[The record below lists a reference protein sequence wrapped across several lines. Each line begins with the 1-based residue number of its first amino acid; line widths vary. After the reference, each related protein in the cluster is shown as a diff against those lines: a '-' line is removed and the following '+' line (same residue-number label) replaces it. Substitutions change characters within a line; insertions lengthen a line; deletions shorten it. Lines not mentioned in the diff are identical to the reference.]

1 MKKILATLL
10 LGTALAVAALP
21 VSAAGVDNAVTL
33 TANGNTAAVH
43 LSLPENEAQGVTA
56 MQLSFEVESS
66 DSINVEFVFDS
77 AVSASVKEYTYNEQ
91 TGILNVYLAGRS
103 ELLSSDGSADLGEIQ
118 LNGADGSDAS
128 VRFVPDSLRLVDASL
143 GQTETTV
150 TSNGEVKLTVTDTVV
165 PTPSPETTPKP
176 ESTPKPETTPA
187 PDATPAPT
195 QTPSGGN
202 TSGSGSDQSSSSGS
216 QGSSNDSKEE
226 SAQSTATSNSVS
238 SAVSGTS
245 GQQSSGQSSS
255 GSKKPSSVSTATP
268 APEATATPEKETQ
281 ATPAPTATTQSPAET
296 ATPEQ
301 SLSEEDSGSKLPVVP
316 IAIAVCV
323 VVAAII
329 GVAVIRFRG

>member
-21 VSAAGVDNAVTL
+21 VSAAGADNAVTL
-33 TANGNTAAVH
+33 TANGSTAAVH
-43 LSLPENEAQGVTA
+43 LNLPENEAKGVTA

-66 DSINVEFVFDS
+66 DSIDVEFAFDS

-118 LNGADGSDAS
+118 LNGDGGSDAS

-150 TSNGEVKLTVTDTVV
+150 TSNGEVNLTVTDTTV
-165 PTPSPETTPKP
+165 PTPAPDATPKP
-176 ESTPKPETTPA
+176 ESTPA

-195 QTPSGGN
+195 QMPSGGS

-216 QGSSNDSKEE
+216 QGGSNDSREE

-281 ATPAPTATTQSPAET
+281 ATPAPTASTQSPAET

-301 SLSEEDSGSKLPVVP
+301 SLSEEDSGFKLPVVP

>member
-21 VSAAGVDNAVTL
+21 VSAAGADNAVTL
-33 TANGNTAAVH
+33 TSNGSTAAVH
-43 LSLPENEAQGVTA
+43 LNLPENEAKGVTA

-66 DSINVEFVFDS
+66 DSIDVEFAFDS

-118 LNGADGSDAS
+118 LNGDGGSDAS

-150 TSNGEVKLTVTDTVV
+150 TSNGEVNLTVTDTTV
-165 PTPSPETTPKP
+165 PTPAPDA
-176 ESTPKPETTPA
+176 TPKPETTPA

-195 QTPSGGN
+195 QTPSGGS

-216 QGSSNDSKEE
+216 QGGSNDSREE
-226 SAQSTATSNSVS
+226 SAQSTATSDTVS

-281 ATPAPTATTQSPAET
+281 ATPAPTASTQSPAET
-296 ATPEQ
+296 VTPEQ
-301 SLSEEDSGSKLPVVP
+301 SLSEEDSGFKLPVVP

>member
-21 VSAAGVDNAVTL
+21 VSAAGADNAVTL
-33 TANGNTAAVH
+33 TANGSTAAVH
-43 LSLPENEAQGVTA
+43 LNLPENEAKGVTA

-66 DSINVEFVFDS
+66 DSIDVEFAFDS

-118 LNGADGSDAS
+118 LNGDGGSDAS

-150 TSNGEVKLTVTDTVV
+150 TSNGEVNLTVTDTTV
-165 PTPSPETTPKP
+165 PTPAPDA
-176 ESTPKPETTPA
+176 TPKPETTPA

-195 QTPSGGN
+195 QTPSGGS

-216 QGSSNDSKEE
+216 QGGSNDSREE

-281 ATPAPTATTQSPAET
+281 ATPAPTASTQSPAET

-301 SLSEEDSGSKLPVVP
+301 SLSEEDSGFKLPVVP

>member
-21 VSAAGVDNAVTL
+21 VSAAGADNAVTL
-33 TANGNTAAVH
+33 TANGSTAAVH
-43 LSLPENEAQGVTA
+43 LKLPENEAKGVTA

-66 DSINVEFVFDS
+66 DSIDVEFAFDS

-91 TGILNVYLAGRS
+91 TGILNVYPAGRS

-118 LNGADGSDAS
+118 LNGDGGSDAS

-150 TSNGEVKLTVTDTVV
+150 TSNGEVNLTVTDTTV
-165 PTPSPETTPKP
+165 PTPAPDA
-176 ESTPKPETTPA
+176 TPKPETTPA

-195 QTPSGGN
+195 QTPSGGS

-216 QGSSNDSKEE
+216 QGGSNDSREE

-281 ATPAPTATTQSPAET
+281 ATPAPTASTQSPAET

-301 SLSEEDSGSKLPVVP
+301 SLSEEDSGFKLPVVP

>member
-21 VSAAGVDNAVTL
+21 VSAAGTDNAVTL
-33 TANGNTAAVH
+33 TANGSTAAVH
-43 LSLPENEAQGVTA
+43 LNLPENEAKGVTA
-56 MQLSFEVESS
+56 MQLSFEVDSS
-66 DSINVEFVFDS
+66 DSIDVEFAFDS

-118 LNGADGSDAS
+118 LNGDGGSDAS

-150 TSNGEVKLTVTDTVV
+150 TSNGEVNLTVTDTTV
-165 PTPSPETTPKP
+165 PTPAPDA
-176 ESTPKPETTPA
+176 TPKPETTPA

-195 QTPSGGN
+195 QTPSGGS

-216 QGSSNDSKEE
+216 QGGSNDSREE
-226 SAQSTATSNSVS
+226 SAQSTATSDTVS

-281 ATPAPTATTQSPAET
+281 TTPAPTASTQSPAET

-301 SLSEEDSGSKLPVVP
+301 SLSEEDSGFKLPVVP

>member
-21 VSAAGVDNAVTL
+21 VSAAGADNAVTL
-33 TANGNTAAVH
+33 TANGSTAAVH
-43 LSLPENEAQGVTA
+43 LNLPENEAKGVTA

-66 DSINVEFVFDS
+66 DSIDVEFAFGS

-118 LNGADGSDAS
+118 LNGDGGSDAS

-150 TSNGEVKLTVTDTVV
+150 TSNGEVNLTVTDTTV
-165 PTPSPETTPKP
+165 PTPAPDA
-176 ESTPKPETTPA
+176 TPKPETTPA

-195 QTPSGGN
+195 QTPSGGS

-216 QGSSNDSKEE
+216 QGGSNDSREE

-268 APEATATPEKETQ
+268 AHEATATPEKETQ
-281 ATPAPTATTQSPAET
+281 ATPAPTASTQSPAET

-301 SLSEEDSGSKLPVVP
+301 SLSEEDSGFKLPVVP

>member
-21 VSAAGVDNAVTL
+21 VSAAGADNAVTL
-33 TANGNTAAVH
+33 TANGSTAAVH
-43 LSLPENEAQGVTA
+43 LNLPENEAKGVTA

-66 DSINVEFVFDS
+66 DSIDVEFAFDS

-118 LNGADGSDAS
+118 LNGDGGSDAS

-150 TSNGEVKLTVTDTVV
+150 TSNGEVNLTVTDTTV
-165 PTPSPETTPKP
+165 PTPAPDA
-176 ESTPKPETTPA
+176 TPKPETTPA

-195 QTPSGGN
+195 QTPSGGS

-216 QGSSNDSKEE
+216 QGGSNDSREE
-226 SAQSTATSNSVS
+226 SAQSTATSDTVS

-281 ATPAPTATTQSPAET
+281 ATPAPTASTQSPAET

-301 SLSEEDSGSKLPVVP
+301 SLSEEDSGFKLPVVP

>member
-21 VSAAGVDNAVTL
+21 VSAAGADNAVTL
-33 TANGNTAAVH
+33 TANGSTAAVH
-43 LSLPENEAQGVTA
+43 LNLPENEAKGVTA

-66 DSINVEFVFDS
+66 DSIDVEFAFDS

-118 LNGADGSDAS
+118 LNGDGGSDAS

-150 TSNGEVKLTVTDTVV
+150 TSNGEVNLTVTDTTV
-165 PTPSPETTPKP
+165 PTPAPDA
-176 ESTPKPETTPA
+176 TPKPETTPA

-195 QTPSGGN
+195 QTPSGGS

-216 QGSSNDSKEE
+216 QGGSNDSREE
-226 SAQSTATSNSVS
+226 SAQSTATSDTVS

-268 APEATATPEKETQ
+268 VPEATATPEKETQ
-281 ATPAPTATTQSPAET
+281 ATPAPTASTQSPAET

-301 SLSEEDSGSKLPVVP
+301 SLSEEDSGFKLPVVP

>member
-21 VSAAGVDNAVTL
+21 VSAAGADNAVTL
-33 TANGNTAAVH
+33 TANGSTAAVH
-43 LSLPENEAQGVTA
+43 LNLPENEAKGVTA

-66 DSINVEFVFDS
+66 DSIDVEFAFGS

-118 LNGADGSDAS
+118 LNGDGGSDAS

-150 TSNGEVKLTVTDTVV
+150 TSNGEVNLTVTDTTV
-165 PTPSPETTPKP
+165 PTPAPDA
-176 ESTPKPETTPA
+176 TPKPETTPA

-195 QTPSGGN
+195 QTPSGGS

-216 QGSSNDSKEE
+216 QGGSNDSREE

-281 ATPAPTATTQSPAET
+281 ATPAPTASTQSPAET

-301 SLSEEDSGSKLPVVP
+301 SLSEEDSGFKLPVVP

>member
-21 VSAAGVDNAVTL
+21 VSAAGADNAVTL
-33 TANGNTAAVH
+33 TANGSTAAVH
-43 LSLPENEAQGVTA
+43 LNLPENEAKGVTA

-66 DSINVEFVFDS
+66 DSINVEFAFDS

-118 LNGADGSDAS
+118 LNGDGGSDAS

-150 TSNGEVKLTVTDTVV
+150 TSNGEVNLTVTDTTV
-165 PTPSPETTPKP
+165 PTPAPDATPA
-176 ESTPKPETTPA
+176 PETTPA

-195 QTPSGGN
+195 QTPSGGS

-216 QGSSNDSKEE
+216 QGGSNDSREE
-226 SAQSTATSNSVS
+226 SAQSTATSDTVS

-268 APEATATPEKETQ
+268 VPEATATPEKETQ
-281 ATPAPTATTQSPAET
+281 ATPSPTASTQSPAET

-301 SLSEEDSGSKLPVVP
+301 SLSEEDSGFKLPVVP

>member
-21 VSAAGVDNAVTL
+21 VSAAGADNAVTL
-33 TANGNTAAVH
+33 TANGSTAAVH
-43 LSLPENEAQGVTA
+43 LNLPENEAKGVTA

-66 DSINVEFVFDS
+66 DSIDVEFAFGS

-118 LNGADGSDAS
+118 LNGDGGSDAS

-150 TSNGEVKLTVTDTVV
+150 NSNGEVNLTVTDTTV
-165 PTPSPETTPKP
+165 PTPAPDA
-176 ESTPKPETTPA
+176 TPKPETTPA

-195 QTPSGGN
+195 QTPSGGS

-216 QGSSNDSKEE
+216 QGGSNDSREE
-226 SAQSTATSNSVS
+226 SAQSTVTSNSVS

-281 ATPAPTATTQSPAET
+281 ATPAPTASTQSPAET

-301 SLSEEDSGSKLPVVP
+301 SLSEEDSGFKLPVVP

>member
-21 VSAAGVDNAVTL
+21 VSAAGADNAVTL
-33 TANGNTAAVH
+33 TANGSTAAVH
-43 LSLPENEAQGVTA
+43 LNLPENEAKGVTA

-66 DSINVEFVFDS
+66 DSIDVEFAFGS

-118 LNGADGSDAS
+118 LNGDGGSDAS

-150 TSNGEVKLTVTDTVV
+150 TSNGEVNLTVTDTTV
-165 PTPSPETTPKP
+165 PTPAPDA
-176 ESTPKPETTPA
+176 TPKPETTPA

-195 QTPSGGN
+195 QTPSGGS

-216 QGSSNDSKEE
+216 QGGSNDSREE

-268 APEATATPEKETQ
+268 AHEATATPEKETQ
-281 ATPAPTATTQSPAET
+281 ATP
-296 ATPEQ
+296 EQ
-301 SLSEEDSGSKLPVVP
+301 SLSEEDSGFKLPVVP

>member
-21 VSAAGVDNAVTL
+21 VSAAGADNAVTL
-33 TANGNTAAVH
+33 TANGSTAAVH
-43 LSLPENEAQGVTA
+43 LKLPENEAKGVTA

-66 DSINVEFVFDS
+66 DSIDVEFAFDS

-118 LNGADGSDAS
+118 LNGDGGSDAS

-150 TSNGEVKLTVTDTVV
+150 TSNGEVNLTVTDTTV
-165 PTPSPETTPKP
+165 P
-176 ESTPKPETTPA
+176 TPA

-195 QTPSGGN
+195 QTPSGGS

-216 QGSSNDSKEE
+216 QGGSNDSREE

-268 APEATATPEKETQ
+268 AHEATATPEKETQ
-281 ATPAPTATTQSPAET
+281 ATPAPTASTQSPAET

-301 SLSEEDSGSKLPVVP
+301 SLSEEDSGFKLPVVP